1 MAGEKSLHEQ
11 CSRGGGKH
19 KAKSYF
25 DHVTN
30 LIVLHTRVAGL
41 RRRESQ
47 LCAAGNKE
55 LI

>member
-1 MAGEKSLHEQ
+1 MNRVYK
-11 CSRGGGKH
+11 GGGKYQT
-19 KAKSYF
+19 KSYF

-30 LIVLHTRVAGL
+30 LVPHTGVAGL

-47 LCAAGNKE
+47 LHGAGKKE